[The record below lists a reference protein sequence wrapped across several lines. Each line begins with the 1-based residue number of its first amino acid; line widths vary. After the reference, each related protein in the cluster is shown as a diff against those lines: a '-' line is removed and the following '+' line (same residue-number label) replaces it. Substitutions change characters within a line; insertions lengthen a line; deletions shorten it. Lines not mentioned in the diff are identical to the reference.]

1 MAKRILTAAAVVGAL
16 LLTAAAVWWIWLRPS
31 TALTAPEGGAR
42 TCGPAGAPPESLKM
56 FATQIITNSGDDSVE
71 ITAVTFPTT
80 SGAEVKD
87 WFLVGLDEYM
97 YATGA
102 SPDIPPAPAG
112 SEPTLQPG
120 ETKRVA
126 VVLKVTADHTTED
139 HLTIDYLEG
148 SGREGTLTPARTLW
162 PRPHGQAC

>member
-1 MAKRILTAAAVVGAL
+1 MARARNGVARADLRVAAVLVVAMAVVGAL

-112 SEPTLQPG
+112 HRNVRP
-120 ETKRVA
+120 TKRRWQGPTCV
-126 VVLKVTADHTTED
+126 
-139 HLTIDYLEG
+139 
-148 SGREGTLTPARTLW
+148 
-162 PRPHGQAC
+162 PHRR